1 MAKNWFQNFQ
11 KNSKNERLQINM
23 KLTSK
28 TYLLLTFLMYSC
40 WFSSAQNNQLR
51 AYTLKDGLPQ
61 SQVNAIVQDD
71 LGYLWVGTQGGG
83 IARFDGLSFTLWN
96 EKNGLGSNYIH
107 ALRFSKD
114 TLLIGTRQG
123 LSVFVKNKFEKYTT
137 PTIFDIEI
145 ANNKTYLG
153 TKKGLYYY
161 EIDEGTK
168 PLNCN
173 ATLNKTQINDVLFDG
188 TSFWIASQKGL
199 WKTDRLE
206 NSATFTKVLDGDFKS
221 LTQYKQKVIAASFTD
236 GIFSFAPNQKGFQ
249 IVSEVKKINS
259 ITVLNDGELW
269 INTTNA
275 GIKRINLT
283 DNLSEKSIT
292 KRNGLSVY
300 NIRKVF
306 KDRQNNIWI
315 GSSGGGLFK
324 FEKNNFRHYTKD
336 NGLTANRIYAVHNF
350 NETLWFS
357 TSESGLMT
365 IHSTGIHREIVTSE
379 YLNEKV
385 KTLTNDKEGR
395 IWAGT
400 EGKGIYLYKKT
411 IRDSIVYDS
420 TYIDEITYETQK
432 IEDIYTASITT
443 EDGLPSNWVSNI
455 KIYGSQ
461 VWIATYADG
470 IARFQYDY
478 ETKKLYNLK
487 TFGVQEG
494 IKDLSIRDL
503 ARDETGRIWY
513 ATNKG
518 HLGYIK
524 KDKVT
529 HIEPKN
535 VTGKEVAIGT
545 IRFHNYDMYIGT
557 FGKGIWYS
565 ELSSDLKF
573 KQLEGEKDLY
583 SGNIYQL
590 IFDNNGILWAGSEGG
605 VDQITLNKKNEI
617 TNVIHYGRNDGF
629 LGIETCHNATTKD
642 TEGNLWF
649 GTIDGLTKYQPSTSE
664 QQLSKPL
671 IHFENIEVAGKSLDS
686 IDLHDWTNTD
696 KRLQISEDQN
706 NMKFQFRSVDLDNP
720 ESIVYRYKFDD
731 DNWSKWTK
739 ESKITFGSLDYGD
752 HSFVAQS
759 RNKDWLESKV
769 IGFKFH
775 VIQPLYKKTW
785 FKNLGWTILGLILIS
800 IVYTYIKRV
809 KAKNRAI
816 RERLQ
821 LENHLL
827 SLEQKALRLQ
837 MNPHFIFNV
846 LNGIKGMSRNDI
858 TKMDKTINTF
868 AVLLR
873 ETLTNS
879 RKDSITLAQEIKT
892 LKNYIEVERLMASKD
907 FSYEIDLESDL
918 DPEEVLIPPMLI
930 QPFVENAIR
939 HGIMPLQ
946 RPGELKVYF
955 KTDTNFLYATVTDNG
970 IGIQQSQQNKPK
982 TDHQSMALQV
992 TKERIESLAGRNTL
1006 KIEEVSEKDHTLAGT
1021 KISFKIP
1028 LETDY

>member
-1 MAKNWFQNFQ
+1 
-11 KNSKNERLQINM
+11 M
-23 KLTSK
+23 KLIFQ
-28 TYLLLTFLMYSC
+28 TYLLLAFLV
-40 WFSSAQNNQLR
+40 FSNWTVTAQDNQLR
-51 AYTLKDGLPQ
+51 AYTSKDGLPQ

-71 LGYLWVGTQGGG
+71 LGYLWIGTQGGG
-83 IARFDGLSFTLWN
+83 IARFDGLSFTLLN
-96 EKNGLGSNYIH
+96 EKNGLHSNYIY

-114 TLLIGTRQG
+114 TLLIGTNQG
-123 LSVFVKNKFEKYTT
+123 LSVLVKNNFKAYTT
-137 PTIFDIEI
+137 PTIYQIEI
-145 ANNKTYLG
+145 ANGKTYLA

-161 EIDEGTK
+161 KADEGTK

-173 ATLNKTQINDVLFDG
+173 AILNATQINDVLFDG

-206 NSATFTKVLDGDFKS
+206 NSATFTKILDGDFKS
-221 LTQYKQKVIAASFTD
+221 LANYKQKVIAASFTD
-236 GIFSFAPNQKGFQ
+236 GIFAFTPNQKGFQ
-249 IVSEVKKINS
+249 IVSDTRRINS
-259 ITVLNDGELW
+259 ISILNDAELW

-275 GIKRINLT
+275 GIKRINLL
-283 DNLSEKSIT
+283 DNLPEKSIT

-300 NIRKVF
+300 NIREVF

-324 FEKNNFRHYTKD
+324 YEKNNFRHYTKD

-350 NETLWFS
+350 NKTLWFS

-365 IHSTGIHREIVTSE
+365 IDSTGIHRETVTSE
-379 YLNEKV
+379 YLDKKV
-385 KTLTNDKEGR
+385 KTITNDKEGR

-400 EGKGIYLYKKT
+400 EGKGIYIYQKK

-420 TYIDEITYETQK
+420 TFVDEITYETQK
-432 IEDIYTASITT
+432 IEDIFTASITV

-461 VWIATYADG
+461 IWIATYADG

-478 ETKKLYNLK
+478 DTKKLYNLQ
-487 TFGVQEG
+487 TFGAQEG

-524 KDKVT
+524 NDKVT
-529 HIEPKN
+529 HIESKN
-535 VTGKEVAIGT
+535 VTGNEVAIGT

-573 KQLEGEKDLY
+573 KRLQGEKKLY

-590 IFDNNGILWAGSEGG
+590 IFDANGTLWAGSEGG
-605 VDQITLNKKNEI
+605 IDQITLNKKNEI
-617 TNVIHYGRNDGF
+617 TDVIHYGQNDGF

-642 TEGNLWF
+642 AEGNLWF

-664 QQLSKPL
+664 QQLSKPQ
-671 IHFENIEVAGKSLDS
+671 IHFEDIEVAGKSLDS
-686 IDLHDWTNTD
+686 INVRDWTNTD
-696 KRLQISEDQN
+696 KRLQLSEDQN
-706 NMKFQFRSVDLDNP
+706 NIKFQFRSVDLDNP
-720 ESIVYRYKFDD
+720 EAIVYRYKFDD
-731 DNWSKWTK
+731 DHWSKWTK
-739 ESKITFGSLDYGD
+739 ESKITFGSLAYGD
-752 HSFVAQS
+752 HNFMAQS
-759 RNKDWLESKV
+759 RNKDWLASDS

-785 FKNLGWTILGLILIS
+785 FKNTGWTILGLII
-800 IVYTYIKRV
+800 IFIIYTYIKRV

-879 RKDSITLAQEIKT
+879 RKDSITLAQEMKT
-892 LKNYIEVERLMASKD
+892 LKNYVEVERLMASKD
-907 FSYEIDLESDL
+907 FSYEIELNSDL

-946 RPGELKVYF
+946 RPGELKVHF
-955 KTDTNFLYATVTDNG
+955 TTDNNFLYATVTDNG
-970 IGIQQSQQNKPK
+970 IGIQQSQKNKK
-982 TDHQSMALQV
+982 STDHQSMALQV

-1006 KIEEVSEKDHTLAGT
+1006 KIEEVSEKDTTLAGT

>member
-1 MAKNWFQNFQ
+1 
-11 KNSKNERLQINM
+11 M
-23 KLTSK
+23 KFISN
-28 TYLLLTFLMYSC
+28 TYLLLAFILFYC
-40 WFSSAQNNQLR
+40 CISSAQNNQLR

-71 LGYLWVGTQGGG
+71 FGYLWIGTQGGG
-83 IARFDGLSFTLWN
+83 IVRFDGLSFTNWK
-96 EKNGLGSNYIH
+96 EKNGLASNYIH
-107 ALRFSKD
+107 ALQFSND

-123 LSVFVKNKFEKYTT
+123 LSTLVKNTFKKYAT
-137 PTIFDIEI
+137 PTIFHIETTE
-145 ANNKTYLG
+145 NNTYLA

-161 EIDEGTK
+161 KPNEGAK

-173 ATLNKTQINDVLFDG
+173 AILNATQINDVLFDG
-188 TSFWIASQKGL
+188 TTFWIASRKGL

-206 NSATFTKVLDGDFKS
+206 NSATFTKVLEGDFKS
-221 LTQYKQKVIAASFTD
+221 LAKYKQKVIAASFTD
-236 GIFSFAPNQKGFQ
+236 GVFAFTPKEKGFQ

-259 ITVLNDGELW
+259 ITVINDAELW

-283 DNLSEKSIT
+283 DNLPEKSIT

-300 NIRKVF
+300 NIREVY

-336 NGLTANRIYAVHNF
+336 NGLTANRIYAVHSYDKK
-350 NETLWFS
+350 LWLS

-365 IHSTGIHREIVTSE
+365 IDSTGIHQEVAASE
-379 YLNEKV
+379 YLTVKV
-385 KTLTNDKEGR
+385 KTLTNDTAGR
-395 IWAGT
+395 IWAGS
-400 EGKGIYLYKKT
+400 EGKGIYIYQKK

-420 TYIDEITYETQK
+420 TFVDEITYETLK
-432 IEDIYTASITT
+432 VEDIYSASITT
-443 EDGLPSNWVSNI
+443 KDGLPSDWIRNI
-455 KIYGSQ
+455 KIVGSQ
-461 VWIATYADG
+461 IWAATYSNG
-470 IARFQYDY
+470 IVRFQYDFD
-478 ETKKLYNLK
+478 KKQIYNIK

-503 ARDETGRIWY
+503 ARDETGRMWY
-513 ATNKG
+513 CTNKG

-529 HIEPKN
+529 HLMPKD
-535 VTGKEVAIGT
+535 VTGNEVTIGT

-565 ELSSDLKF
+565 ELSSKLKF
-573 KQLEGEKDLY
+573 NQLQGTKDLY
-583 SGNIYQL
+583 SDNIYQL
-590 IFDNNGILWAGSEGG
+590 IFDDNGTLWAGSEGG

-649 GTIDGLTKYQPSTSE
+649 GTIYGLTKYQPSTSE
-664 QQLSKPL
+664 QQLLKPK
-671 IHFENIEVAGKSLDS
+671 IHFEDIEVDSKSLDS
-686 IDLHDWTNTD
+686 IDLQQWTNTD
-696 KRLQISEDQN
+696 KRLQLPEDQN
-706 NMKFQFRSVDLDNP
+706 NIKFQFRSVDLDNP
-720 ESIVYRYKFDD
+720 EAIVYRYKFDEED
-731 DNWSKWTK
+731 WSSWTK
-739 ESKITFGSLDYGD
+739 ESKITIGGLTYGD
-752 HSFVAQS
+752 HDFMAQA
-759 RNKDWLESKV
+759 RNKDWLESDS
-769 IGFKFH
+769 IGFKLH

-785 FKNLGWTILGLILIS
+785 FKNLGWTILGLIIILIIYS
-800 IVYTYIKRV
+800 YIKRI
-809 KAKNRAI
+809 KAKNKAI

-858 TKMDKTINTF
+858 PKMDNTINTF

-879 RKDSITLAQEIKT
+879 RKDSISLSQEIKT
-892 LKNYIEVERLMASKD
+892 LSNYIEVERLMASKD
-907 FSYEIDLESDL
+907 FSYTIDVTSEL

-946 RPGELKVYF
+946 RPGELKVHF
-955 KTDTNFLYATVTDNG
+955 KTDNHFLYATITDNG
-970 IGIQQSQQNKPK
+970 IGINQSQQNKK
-982 TDHQSMALQV
+982 STDHQSMALQV

-1006 KIEEVSEKDHTLAGT
+1006 KIEDMSKKDHTLAGT

>member
-1 MAKNWFQNFQ
+1 
-11 KNSKNERLQINM
+11 M
-23 KLTSK
+23 KIVYQ
-28 TYLLLTFLMYSC
+28 TYLLLTFLFIGT
-40 WFSSAQNNQLR
+40 WFSMAQENQLR

-83 IARFDGLSFTLWN
+83 IARFDGLSFTIWN
-96 EKNGLGSNYIH
+96 EKKGLGSNYIH
-107 ALRFSKD
+107 ALRFSND
-114 TLLIGTRQG
+114 TLLIGTQQG
-123 LSVFVKNKFEKYTT
+123 LSVRIKNEFKKYKT
-137 PTIFDIEI
+137 PKVLDIEI
-145 ANNKTYLG
+145 TNSNTYLA
-153 TKKGLYYY
+153 TEKGIHYYKS
-161 EIDEGTK
+161 DEGTK

-173 ATLNKTQINDVLFDG
+173 AIINASQINDILFDG
-188 TSFWIASQKGL
+188 TSFWIASQRGL

-206 NSATFTKVLDGDFKS
+206 NSATFTKILDGDFKS
-221 LTQYKQKVIAASFTD
+221 LAQFKQKIIAASFTD
-236 GIFSFAPNQKGFQ
+236 GIFAFTPNQKGFQ
-249 IVSEVKKINS
+249 IVAETRKINS
-259 ITVLNDGELW
+259 INIINDAELW
-269 INTTNA
+269 INTTNT
-275 GIKRINLT
+275 GIKRINLL
-283 DNLSEKSIT
+283 DNLPEKSIT
-292 KRNGLSVY
+292 KRNGLTVY

-324 FEKNNFRHYTKD
+324 FEKNNFKHYTKD
-336 NGLTANRIYAVHNF
+336 NGLTANRIYAVHNH
-350 NETLWFS
+350 NKTLWFS

-365 IHSTGIHREIVTSE
+365 IDSTGIHRETVTSE
-379 YLNEKV
+379 YLDEKV

-395 IWAGT
+395 IWAGS
-400 EGKGIYLYKKT
+400 EGKGIYIYQKK

-420 TYIDEITYETQK
+420 TFVDEITYETQK

-455 KIYGSQ
+455 KIFGSQ

-478 ETKKLYNLK
+478 DTKKLYNLK

-513 ATNKG
+513 ATSKG

-529 HIEPKN
+529 HIEPKKI
-535 VTGKEVAIGT
+535 TGNQVAIGT

-573 KQLEGEKDLY
+573 KQLQGEKKLY
-583 SGNIYQL
+583 SSNIYQL
-590 IFDNNGILWAGSEGG
+590 IFDDNGTLWAGSEGG

-617 TNVIHYGRNDGF
+617 TNVIHYGKNDGF

-642 TEGNLWF
+642 TEGNIWF
-649 GTIDGLTKYQPSTSE
+649 GTIDGLTRYQPSTSE
-664 QQLSKPL
+664 QQLSKPQ
-671 IHFENIEVAGKSLDS
+671 IHFESIEVAGKNLDS
-686 IDLHDWTNTD
+686 IDLHNWTNAD
-696 KRLQISEDQN
+696 KTLQLSEDQN
-706 NMKFQFRSVDLDNP
+706 NMKFQFRSIDLDNP

-731 DNWSKWTK
+731 EDWSSWTK
-739 ESKITFGSLDYGD
+739 ESKITFGGLDYGD
-752 HSFVAQS
+752 HNFMAQS
-759 RNKDWLESKV
+759 RNKDWLESDSIK
-769 IGFKFH
+769 FKFY

-785 FKNLGWTILGLILIS
+785 FKNTVWTILGLIIIY
-800 IVYTYIKRV
+800 IVYSYIRRV

-821 LENHLL
+821 LENHML

-879 RKDSITLAQEIKT
+879 RKDSISLAQEIKT
-892 LKNYIEVERLMASKD
+892 LKNYVEVERLMASKD
-907 FSYEIDLESDL
+907 FSYEIDLTSDL

-946 RPGELKVYF
+946 RSGELKIHF
-955 KTDTNFLYATVTDNG
+955 KTDNDFLYATITDNG
-970 IGIQQSQQNKPK
+970 IGIYQSQQNKTN

-1006 KIEEVSEKDHTLAGT
+1006 KIEDVSEKDATLAGT